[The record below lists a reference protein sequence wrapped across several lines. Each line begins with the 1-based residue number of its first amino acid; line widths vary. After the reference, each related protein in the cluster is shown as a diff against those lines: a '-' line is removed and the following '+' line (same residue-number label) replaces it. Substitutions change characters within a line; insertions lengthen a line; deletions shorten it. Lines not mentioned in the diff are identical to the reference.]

1 MANDTRRLEFRLD
14 GHKELVAKFHGLDDW
29 VQSRKI
35 QAALRAGG
43 LIIMNDAKAR
53 APVLTGNLR
62 RSITVQDGPGPQE
75 VNIGTDVE
83 YAPFQEFGT
92 SRMGARPYLRPA
104 FDQNKPEVEREIADA
119 LWDLMKGEIT

>member
-1 MANDTRRLEFRLD
+1 MAKESRRLEFRLD
-14 GHKELVAKFHGLDDW
+14 GHEELVKKFQKLDGW
-29 VQSRKI
+29 VQSRKV

-62 RSITVQDGPGPQE
+62 RSITVEDGPGPRE

-119 LWDLMKGEIT
+119 LWDLIKGEIS